1 MNLLE
6 KWIGI
11 DKALW
16 MEREIEAE
24 KKLCYANP
32 YMKILIE
39 KLKTKQKRM
48 IAVSDMYLKR
58 DVICDLLTFAGY
70 DG

>member
-48 IAVSDMYLKR
+48 IAVSDMYLNAG
-58 DVICDLLTFAGY
+58 CDLRSAYVRWL
-70 DG
+70 